1 MLIEWYTWNKDST
14 RIIIFAVVI
23 LQVKQWQIY
32 YYIMLFVIALLHCV
46 IALCHLLHVIAID
59 QLQQMQL
66 LLPEFIYIC
75 HCLMKIPA
83 LESIPKPKF
92 YPKIAF
98 FPEETPKKFKN
109 TWKNNKKLLLFRV
122 FSAVFVFYIPK
133 ISKRLT
139 PIYQHKYFF
148 GGVGFFIVWYCNII
162 IN

>member
-83 LESIPKPKF
+83 LDSIPKPKF
-92 YPKIAF
+92 HPKIAF
-98 FPEETPKKFKN
+98 FPEKPQKIPE
-109 TWKNNKKLLLFRV
+109 NNKKLLLFCV

-133 ISKRLT
+133 NLKRLT

-148 GGVGFFIVWYCNII
+148 GGGRVFYSMIL
-162 IN
+162 